1 MSGKPDHGIEKSLR
15 RAHDIQLCVQDRLW
29 EADSLER
36 YVTLP
41 SASLSA
47 VSRTL
52 TLNIR
57 STQSLTLTLTITLTR
72 TLTLTLTLTCDRSPK
87 RWEISAPV
95 GFSRCS

>member
-57 STQSLTLTLTITLTR
+57 STQSLTLTLTITLT
-72 TLTLTLTLTCDRSPK
+72 LTLTQT
-87 RWEISAPV
+87 
-95 GFSRCS
+95 